1 MPRGPRLDLPGAL
14 HHVMVRG
21 LNRQVIFQNDRD
33 REDFLAR
40 LKAVCATTGLQVLA
54 WALLPNHA
62 HLLLRTGTRPLA
74 RAMRSLL
81 TGYAGAFNRRHRR
94 VGHLFQNRYKSIL
107 VEEEPY
113 LLELVRY
120 IHLNPLRVGL
130 VESVAALDR
139 YPWSG
144 HSVIMG
150 RVGRPWQAVDHV
162 LGQYGNR
169 VGEARRRYRAFLAN
183 GIAQGRRPELQGGG
197 LIRSVGGWQAALS
210 LRRGR
215 EGWLSDERIL
225 GSSEFV
231 EQIQHDMTAQEPS
244 LPRSQALAALQTLI
258 RRAAATWGIT
268 RAELISG
275 GRRRPVAH
283 ARAAVSHLAVLQL
296 GLPISLVARHLSVAH
311 TTVRLGVV
319 QGATFLARQGLTPA
333 ALLPKGGKYPS

>member
-1 MPRGPRLDLPGAL
+1 
-14 HHVMVRG
+14 MVRG
-21 LNRQVIFQNDRD
+21 LNRQVIFQDDRD

-40 LKAVCATTGLQVLA
+40 LEAVCAKTGLQVLA

-62 HLLLRTGTRPLA
+62 HFLVRTGARPLA
-74 RAMRSLL
+74 RAMRALL
-81 TGYAGAFNRRHRR
+81 TGYAGTFNRHHRR

-130 VESVAALDR
+130 VKNLAALDR

-144 HSVIMG
+144 HSTLMG
-150 RVGRPWQAVDHV
+150 RMGRPWQAVVPV
-162 LGQYGNR
+162 LGQYGRR
-169 VGEARRRYRAFLAN
+169 VGEARRRYRTFVAN

-215 EGWLSDERIL
+215 ESWVADERIL

-231 EQIQHDMTAQEPS
+231 EQIQHDVTAQEPS
-244 LPRSQALAALQTLI
+244 LPRSRALAALPTLI
-258 RRAAATWGIT
+258 RRAATTWGIT
-268 RAELISG
+268 PEELISG

-283 ARAAVSHLAVLQL
+283 ARAAVSHLAVLRL
-296 GLPISLVARHLSVAH
+296 GLPIALVARHLSIAH
-311 TTVRLGVV
+311 TTVRLGVL
-319 QGATFLARQGLTPA
+319 QGATILDRRGLTPE
-333 ALLPKGGKYPS
+333 ALLPRGGKYPS